1 MIQRLLRRSTLG
13 GLLQLETE
21 RERERVRER
30 ETVSTPPLF
39 LFIFEREENKKIERG
54 GRERGKEREKKGM

>member
-21 RERERVRER
+21 RERESERER
-30 ETVSTPPLF
+30 QSLPPPF

>member
-21 RERERVRER
+21 RERESERER
-30 ETVSTPPLF
+30 QSLPPPLF